1 MEELIKKS
9 FPYPMPIVS
18 ANAHLLI
25 SYLNE
30 ELSELTKIDPDLNP
44 SWLDSFLTAVTSAD
58 ALPSDN
64 LVKKWK
70 AGKKLELDNNL
81 KLSCEKFQF
90 AKYFVQ
96 KTFVNH
102 PIKINE
108 FGYDLYAKSSRSPEL
123 MVALLNQFIMTAEEH
138 KAELIASGYL
148 QSYVDEIKQ
157 LKAALELSHTEYE
170 KFKSKRTQYTQNR
183 IKAYNLVWTY
193 MTIACNVGKIA
204 YADDP
209 VKYQHYILIEKSTTE
224 GGKGY
229 GIIKGI
235 VKDSLTL
242 KPLQGAELLIK
253 DTDYN
258 DMSDSKGEF
267 LIDEIASGDYILCTS
282 LSGYTA
288 NEISVKVENDKETT
302 IEINLIA

>member
-1 MEELIKKS
+1 MEELVKKL

-44 SWLDSFLTAVTSAD
+44 SWLDSFSTALTSAD

-64 LVKKWK
+64 LVKKWQ
-70 AGKKLELDNNL
+70 AGKKLERDSNL
-81 KLSCEKFQF
+81 KLSCEKFHF
-90 AKYFVQ
+90 AKYFIQ
-96 KTFVNH
+96 KTFTNH
-102 PIKINE
+102 PEKIGE
-108 FGYDLYAKSSRSPEL
+108 FGYDIYAKSHHSPEL
-123 MVALLNQFIMTAEEH
+123 MAALLSQFIMTTEEH
-138 KAELIASGYL
+138 KTELIAKGYV
-148 QSYVDEIKQ
+148 QSYMDEIKQ

-170 KFKSKRTQYTQNR
+170 KFKSKRTQYSQNR

-209 VKYQHYILIEKSTTE
+209 VKYQHYILIEKSTNE
-224 GGKGY
+224 SGKGY
-229 GIIKGI
+229 GIVKGI

-267 LIDEIASGDYILCTS
+267 LIDEIASGNYTLCTS
-282 LSGYTA
+282 LAGYTA
-288 NEISVKVENDKETT
+288 SEISVNVENDKETT
-302 IEINLIA
+302 VEIKLTA